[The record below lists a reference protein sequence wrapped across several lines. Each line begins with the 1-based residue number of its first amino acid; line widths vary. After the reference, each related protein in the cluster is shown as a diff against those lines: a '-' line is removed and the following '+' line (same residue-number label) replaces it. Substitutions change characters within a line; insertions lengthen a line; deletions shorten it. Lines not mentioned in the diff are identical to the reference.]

1 MTEENVGAD
10 ATYANTRIH
19 TQRKTDRQ
27 TDRQNTHIHTNTHT
41 HTHTHTHT
49 NEPPVPVGIKHTL
62 GGDLVNRP
70 KAPISVDAVPTRTRV
85 K

>member
-1 MTEENVGAD
+1 MSAPTLRMQTHEYTHKE
-10 ATYANTRIH
+10 R
-19 TQRKTDRQ
+19 QTDRQ
-27 TDRQNTHIHTNTHT
+27 TDRTHTYTHT

-49 NEPPVPVGIKHTL
+49 NEPPVPVGIKHAL